1 MKKIQYNG
9 SSKILN
15 GIVTKVNLIIDKLVV
30 DVKVNGTS
38 VVVVNEE
45 GEREADIDLSLADQ
59 NVKQSPTTDNKDY
72 RVLLS
77 KSDND
82 TEETDIARKNTDFKY
97 NPSTGNLQATKL
109 NGNTIPTDT
118 DTLALNK
125 DIPTQ
130 ASDIGAIP
138 ATEKGANSGVA
149 TLDSSGKVPTTQLP
163 SYVDDVVEGYYYN
176 DNFYE
181 DSAHTELIT
190 PETSKIYVDLS
201 TDTCYRW
208 GGSAYVEISG
218 GAVQSDWNQNDS
230 SQLDYIKNKPTIP
243 TIPTVNTGSVFGS
256 LSFDGTDKIVK
267 LTADLLAAGQDA
279 NNLKS
284 SAVYYITSANEPLNM
299 PTAFNNGFMI
309 VLRYSSN
316 VIKQI
321 VFRQGTI
328 NSNDHQ
334 TYFRTYTE
342 SGWSKWHQFN
352 TGEFIGGV
360 ENSDVASRAYAVN
373 ELMNR
378 NGGVFRVT
386 QAIASGGAI
395 TNNTNVVVTTISD
408 ELVRIISSIPT
419 ALSQLS
425 DDSTHRLVTDTEK
438 TTWNDKRA
446 VNLEL
451 MTEDL
456 NDVKTVGFYVGKSSN
471 TCTNKPS
478 GVNQFGLYVVKLG
491 TSNQY
496 YKQIL
501 IQPLTVA
508 NGGSKTYSRA
518 LYQTTWTDWVEEKYT
533 DTTYTAS
540 GLVSIDA
547 NNNITTTA
555 EKNPKVAT
563 GSVFGSL
570 SFDGTNK
577 IVKLSA
583 DSQGSGLDLNDFK
596 TAGEYYFDN
605 SHTPTNIP
613 NSNNNGVLIVIE
625 TDSIIKQ
632 IWMRHGTKDSND
644 YNTYVRTYYSSS
656 NNWSIW
662 HPLVTGEMISNVEA
676 TSTSSRAYSVGDYL
690 VYIAYFYRVTQAI
703 AIGDTIVTSGSSANV
718 TRVYVGDEIES
729 VRNSIPTAI
738 TSAINDLDVSST
750 SIGAGET
757 LATIKEDNGK
767 IAVTKQSI
775 SIKNNQIENY
785 CMVGADSS
793 ISSGVTWHKVASTT
807 LTIANDDAIIMFA
820 VQDAYIPDTAGTSD
834 SNGGILYCRVR
845 QGSPVGTHNYGKLKF
860 VANSGLDVNNFRLYY
875 TITSGTSITYEIW
888 TSMNRQYAFRKFV
901 VLSQSNR
908 YQAATEK
915 WTLYN
920 STSPTSAPTES
931 ATCVKV
937 DCTPFNYVTWDEEN
951 VYGAK
956 NLIPF
961 PYMNG
966 QAQRYYTNNNITVY
980 TDDDGVLTITGS
992 NPSSSFGFGISGK
1005 TYKNIIYLDPT
1016 KAYVMSGMSGGS
1028 SSTVR
1033 FLLDLWTENQNP
1045 ETDTRTTRLYQADGE
1060 TIIPSGYKYLQITL
1074 YFYTSAASLFP
1085 LTVNPMLRLFTAKD
1099 STFVPYAKTNKQLTD
1114 EKVAWNDYSEYGVK
1128 NLIPYPW
1135 VHADGRSTRGI
1146 LFGVEDEGYISLN
1159 GTANASNQP
1168 FFSLT
1173 SGAAENVALGKCI
1186 KVRSGKKYTLSIDR
1200 TDDRIWA
1207 IAYIRDLTGTAV
1219 SPASIAVF
1227 EDGTVRKI
1235 DSNVSNYISL
1245 SYNSIIHSSVTFE
1258 ISTVGEYYLQIDLR
1272 VAANSGTYSSATAK
1286 GKVLFRDAN
1295 ITDDTWTKYAASN
1308 LELTKR
1314 KADYSQIATYEST
1327 NNASKAYSVGDYMI
1341 WKGVLQV
1348 VRADIASG
1356 GAITSGTNVEATDL
1370 GSEVKKSKIWG
1381 NENIA
1386 TIPNSSSSSK
1396 VYVTTSA
1403 YATEIYVQRMNI
1415 RSTSL
1420 GINETGYCSVTI
1432 PILPSMTNNYFVFM
1446 FRGDV
1451 DNKLYD
1457 GRLNFK
1463 KDSNG
1468 VYGYVS
1474 KVYQDGVLKSA
1485 NDLEA
1490 DIVVF
1495 EKS

>member
-38 VVVVNEE
+38 VVVVNDD

-59 NVKQSPTTDNKDY
+59 NVKQSPTSSSDNSDY

-77 KSDND
+77 KSAND
-82 TEETDIARKNTDFKY
+82 TEETDISRKDTNLKY
-97 NPSTGNLQATKL
+97 NPSTGNLQTTKL
-109 NGNTIPTDT
+109 NGNTVPSGSGNDA
-118 DTLALNK
+118 LAKLS
-125 DIPTQ
+125 DIPQ
-130 ASDIGAIP
+130 AQ
-138 ATEKGANSGVA
+138 T
-149 TLDSSGKVPTTQLP
+149 
-163 SYVDDVVEGYYYN
+163 VE
-176 DNFYE
+176 
-181 DSAHTELIT
+181 
-190 PETSKIYVDLS
+190 
-201 TDTCYRW
+201 
-208 GGSAYVEISG
+208 
-218 GAVQSDWNQNDS
+218 
-230 SQLDYIKNKPTIP
+230 
-243 TIPTVNTGSVFGS
+243 TGSVFGA

-284 SAVYYITSANEPLNM
+284 SAVYYITTANEPLNM
-299 PTAFNNGFMI
+299 PTAFANGFLI

-316 VIKQI
+316 IIKQI

-360 ENSDVASRAYAVN
+360 ENTDVASRAYAVN

-419 ALSQLS
+419 VNNNTISITQNGTAV
-425 DDSTHRLVTDTEK
+425 DSFTLNQNSNK
-438 TTWNDKRA
+438 TINIEAA
-446 VNLEL
+446 VNNEL
-451 MTEDL
+451 YTEDL
-456 NDVKTVGFYVGKSSN
+456 NDVKTVGFYVGKSGN
-471 TCTNKPS
+471 TCTNKPT

-518 LYQTTWTDWVEEKYT
+518 LYQTTWSDWVEEKYT
-533 DTTYTAS
+533 DTTYESKAAAS
-540 GLVSIDA
+540 GG
-547 NNNITTTA
+547 TA
-555 EKNPKVAT
+555 
-563 GSVFGSL
+563 L
-570 SFDGTNK
+570 S
-577 IVKLSA
+577 
-583 DSQGSGLDLNDFK
+583 
-596 TAGEYYFDN
+596 
-605 SHTPTNIP
+605 
-613 NSNNNGVLIVIE
+613 
-625 TDSIIKQ
+625 
-632 IWMRHGTKDSND
+632 
-644 YNTYVRTYYSSS
+644 
-656 NNWSIW
+656 
-662 HPLVTGEMISNVEA
+662 LVTTGEKYTWNNKAE
-676 TSTSSRAYSVGDYL
+676 TSD
-690 VYIAYFYRVTQAI
+690 
-703 AIGDTIVTSGSSANV
+703 
-718 TRVYVGDEIES
+718 
-729 VRNSIPTAI
+729 I
-738 TSAINDLDVSST
+738 TSAINDLDVAST
-750 SIGAGET
+750 SIAAGET
-757 LATIKEDNGK
+757 LATIKEDDGK

-785 CMVGADSS
+785 CMVGTSSS
-793 ISSGVTWHKVASTT
+793 ISSGVTWHKVASAT
-807 LTIANDDAIIMFA
+807 LTVANDDAIIMFA
-820 VQDAYIPDTAGTSD
+820 VQDAYIPDTASTSD

-908 YQAATEK
+908 YQSWTEK

-961 PYMNG
+961 PYMDG
-966 QAQRYYTNNNITVY
+966 QAQRYYINNNITVY
-980 TDDDGVLTITGS
+980 TDDDGVLSITGS
-992 NPSSSFGFGISGK
+992 NPSSGFGYGISGK

-1060 TIIPSGYKYLQITL
+1060 TIIPSGYRYLQITL

-1085 LTVNPMLRLFTAKD
+1085 LTVKPMLRFFTAKD

-1114 EKVAWNDYSEYGVK
+1114 EKVAWTDYSEYGVK

-1135 VHADGRSTRGI
+1135 VHADGRSNRGI

-1159 GTANASNQP
+1159 GTANATSQP
-1168 FFSLT
+1168 FFTLT
-1173 SGAAENVALGKCI
+1173 SGAEANVALGKSVKI
-1186 KVRSGKKYTLSIDR
+1186 RNGKKYTLSIDR

-1207 IAYIRDLTGTAV
+1207 IAYIRDLTGAAV
-1219 SPASIAVF
+1219 SPASIAIF

-1235 DSNVSNYISL
+1235 DSNVANYISL

-1272 VAANSGTYSSATAK
+1272 VANNSGTYSSETAK
-1286 GKVLFRDAN
+1286 GRVLFRDAN

-1341 WKGVLQV
+1341 WKGELYRVIANISSGGTITLNTNVYATTIGDQLKWKASSV
-1348 VRADIASG
+1348 SANEIEVKTTNTNIASG
-1356 GAITSGTNVEATDL
+1356 NASEIVIEDIRLYADSGVINNWFSCYRHIPLYNTIGYFKECDFSWWDGSDSYYASISIIKSGNYIVATCDAAKKGSRDITTYSD
-1370 GSEVKKSKIWG
+1370 
-1381 NENIA
+1381 
-1386 TIPNSSSSSK
+1386 
-1396 VYVTTSA
+1396 
-1403 YATEIYVQRMNI
+1403 
-1415 RSTSL
+1415 
-1420 GINETGYCSVTI
+1420 
-1432 PILPSMTNNYFVFM
+1432 
-1446 FRGDV
+1446 
-1451 DNKLYD
+1451 
-1457 GRLNFK
+1457 FK
-1463 KDSNG
+1463 M
-1468 VYGYVS
+1468 YITVS
-1474 KVYQDGVLKSA
+1474 
-1485 NDLEA
+1485 
-1490 DIVVF
+1490 